1 MMKSVQKTRKLQGK
15 SCKIQKNLLY
25 LQRPFSILEILYS
38 IFPSMLTQLE
48 VKKSSTNTGVKIF
61 SFHGEL
67 DETNVD
73 TTFPNIIA
81 DIGAFNGVRI
91 LFNLVDLKYLNSKS
105 IGYIA
110 DIAQRAEDGGGK
122 FALSNIG
129 AEVRDTLDLVGI
141 TSIIPVFEAEENALV
156 ELSK

>member
-1 MMKSVQKTRKLQGK
+1 
-15 SCKIQKNLLY
+15 
-25 LQRPFSILEILYS
+25 
-38 IFPSMLTQLE
+38 MLTQLE

-81 DIGAFNGVRI
+81 DIADFSGCRV
-91 LFNLVDLKYLNSKS
+91 LFNLIELKYLNSKS

-110 DIAQRAEDGGGK
+110 DIAQRTEDGNGK

-129 AEVRDTLDLVGI
+129 PEVRDTLDLVGI
-141 TSIIPVFEAEENALV
+141 TSIIPVYDTEDVALS